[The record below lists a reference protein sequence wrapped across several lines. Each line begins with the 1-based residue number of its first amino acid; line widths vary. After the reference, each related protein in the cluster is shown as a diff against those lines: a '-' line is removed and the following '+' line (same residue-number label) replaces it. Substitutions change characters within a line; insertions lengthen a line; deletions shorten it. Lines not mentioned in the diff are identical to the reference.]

1 MGGSQLYDGIVQHKI
16 LKLHQIRYHV
26 TLWPYDVTW
35 SGIAVIMIIA
45 GVVLMQGWAG
55 VATSGL
61 FRTDGASR

>member
-1 MGGSQLYDGIVQHKI
+1 MQHNI

-35 SGIAVIMIIA
+35 NGIAVIMIIA